1 MVTMPK
7 QGDFVWL
14 DAEPHADHE
23 IGGHNQSKR
32 NIARPF
38 LVVSTTEFNQN
49 TPFVQV
55 MPVTHTLRDDDPLMM
70 QVVDPKLRLS
80 GMVLFAQ
87 LKGYDYCARHG
98 TIIGQCRPNVLKTAL
113 NVISNI
119 YGL

>member
-1 MVTMPK
+1 MAVVPK

-14 DAEPHADHE
+14 DAEPHAGHE
-23 IGGHNQSKR
+23 IGGHDPAKQ

-55 MPVTHTLRDDDPLMM
+55 MPITHTLREDDPLMM
-70 QVVDPKLRLS
+70 QIIDSALQIT

-87 LKGYDYCARHG
+87 LKGYDYQARHG
-98 TIIGQCRPNVLKTAL
+98 AIIGHCRPNVLKAAL
-113 NVISNI
+113 KVISNI